1 MQTNFARRGSPCE
14 MTPNRFLNVLVQ
26 LRQILGLRCN
36 SSTLGIIPRGD
47 QYARFYIT
55 FDLKGQR
62 IHWNARCSL
71 HSITD
76 PKSRSI
82 TSWFQLPTLRLLNH
96 FLELRAEH
104 IDSSAHQV
112 ATERDVEP
120 VALLA
125 FNDEVARA
133 QIWRIWFISS
143 GLCNHIDKQVPAP

>member
-1 MQTNFARRGSPCE
+1 MTAAFCTSHDYLAFNCE
-14 MTPNRFLNVLVQ
+14 MTPNRFLNGLGE

-62 IHWNARCSL
+62 IHLNARCSL

-96 FLELRAEH
+96 FFELHAKH
-104 IDSSAHQV
+104 IHL
-112 ATERDVEP
+112 TP
-120 VALLA
+120 
-125 FNDEVARA
+125 
-133 QIWRIWFISS
+133 
-143 GLCNHIDKQVPAP
+143 